1 MTETGSPRR
10 PERRAFLKS
19 AAMGGTAALAAPA
32 LATAQG
38 QTTTWRVNTAMP
50 GGAGLAVFNDWCASI
65 IEKSGGQLAFEPS
78 SPADGGF
85 GGFGLYDAL
94 RSGER
99 EAVVPFTLYA
109 ESFTPAGPFLS
120 SYPMAMRAPHEF
132 DTFYY
137 GLGGLELAREIYARE
152 GFYFVGPI
160 HHGPNIIHSR
170 KPINRVDDFRGLTM
184 RAPGGMVSA
193 LFEQLGANVVSLPG
207 EQIFA
212 AFEAGEIDAADY
224 VGPAVN
230 YALGFSKETDFISM
244 GPPGYMSVYQPV
256 DLMDLTVRMDV
267 WEALAPEMK
276 YFVETEVQ
284 AFSNAHHA
292 AIQAADQEAWT
303 QFEADGTRVIRLSPE
318 DVRVMTKVAV
328 PIWFEFANRG
338 KDAAR
343 VFKVQLDY
351 MTSGSLGYV
360 EKEVAEL
367 FTLDL

>member
-1 MTETGSPRR
+1 MTDRADAARAG
-10 PERRAFLKS
+10 RRAFLKS
-19 AAMGGTAALAAPA
+19 AALTGTAALAAPA
-32 LATAQG
+32 IATAQG

-50 GGAGLAVFNDWCASI
+50 GGPGLQVFNEWCASI
-65 IEKSGGQLAFEPS
+65 IEKSGGELAFEPS
-78 SPADGGF
+78 DPSDGIGGF
-85 GGFGLYDAL
+85 SLYEAL
-94 RSGER
+94 KNGER
-99 EAVVPFTLYA
+99 EAIVPFTLYA
-109 ESFTPAGPFLS
+109 ESFTSAGPFLS

-132 DTFYY
+132 DVFYY
-137 GLGGLELAREIYARE
+137 GLGGLELTREIYARE

-170 KPINRVDDFRGLTM
+170 TPINRVDDFRGLKM

-193 LFEQLGANVVSLPG
+193 LFEALGAEVIALPG
-207 EQIFA
+207 EKIFGA
-212 AFEAGEIDAADY
+212 LESGRIDAADY

-230 YALGFSKETDFISM
+230 YALGFSQETKYISM

-267 WEALAPEMK
+267 WNALSPEMK

-292 AIQAADQEAWT
+292 AVQAADQEAWAK
-303 QFEADGTRVIRLSPE
+303 FEADGTRVIRLSSE

-328 PIWFEFANRG
+328 PIWFDFANKG
-338 KDAAR
+338 EDAAR
-343 VFKVQLDY
+343 VFKIQLDY

-367 FTLDL
+367 YSLDL